1 MLTFIGGAASL
12 RIPLPLTALTVH
24 VSAATPL
31 ITKAKVL
38 CKFQS
43 KTTAIQAISRQTK
56 EIQNVS

>member
-12 RIPLPLTALTVH
+12 CVPLPLTVLTVH
-24 VSAATPL
+24 VPAATPL
-31 ITKAKVL
+31 ITKVL